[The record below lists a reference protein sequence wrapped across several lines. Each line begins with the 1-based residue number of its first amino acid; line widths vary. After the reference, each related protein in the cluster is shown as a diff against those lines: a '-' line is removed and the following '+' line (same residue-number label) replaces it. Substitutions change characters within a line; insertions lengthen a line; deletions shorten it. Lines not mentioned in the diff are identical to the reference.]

1 MTKINNNSNLE
12 ALKAFYG
19 TKQTK
24 KAEAENQKERIE
36 EGAKDFEPK
45 KVQASALEAVAAQNW
60 GAQLSKI
67 DVSDA
72 AVERRMAELF
82 ANSPFMKALD
92 DLNGEREEIDFV
104 EFAQK
109 NIQGVNHDKLAKYLG
124 KGLSQE
130 TQKGLIVTADRL
142 TL

>member
-19 TKQTK
+19 AKQTK
-24 KAEAENQKERIE
+24 KAEAEDQKERIE

-45 KVQASALEAVAAQNW
+45 KVQASALEAVAAQIW
-60 GAQLSKI
+60 GAQLSKV

-72 AVERRMAELF
+72 AVEKRMAELF

-109 NIQGVNHDKLAKYLG
+109 NIHGVNHDKLAKYLG

-130 TQKGLIVTADRL
+130 TQKDLIGAADKF

>member
-1 MTKINNNSNLE
+1 MTKINNNNLE
-12 ALKAFYG
+12 ALKVLYG
-19 TKQTK
+19 SKQTK
-24 KAEAENQKERIE
+24 KAEAEEQKEKVE
-36 EGAKDFEPK
+36 ESVKEFEPK
-45 KVQASALEAVAAQNW
+45 KVQASALDAIAAQNW

-72 AVERRMAELF
+72 AVERRMAQLF

-92 DLNGEREEIDFV
+92 ELQNENEVVDFA

-109 NIQGVNHDKLAKYLG
+109 NIQGVNHDKLAKYLA
-124 KGLSQE
+124 KGLSDE
-130 TQKGLIVTADRL
+130 TQANLTKVADKL

>member
-1 MTKINNNSNLE
+1 MNKINNNNLE
-12 ALKAFYG
+12 ALKVLYG

-24 KAEAENQKERIE
+24 KIEVEEKQEKAEGVKE
-36 EGAKDFEPK
+36 FETK
-45 KVQASALEAVAAQNW
+45 KVQASALDAAAAQNW

-92 DLNGEREEIDFV
+92 DLNGQPETFDFIQ
-104 EFAQK
+104 FAQK
-109 NIQGVNHDKLAKYLG
+109 NISGVNQDKLAKYLG
-124 KGLSQE
+124 KGLSAE
-130 TQKGLIVTADRL
+130 TQGNLVKVADKL